1 MVGITR
7 KIHKNPEL
15 GYEEFEISKLIR
27 SELDKLGI
35 PYNYPISVT
44 GVEISEPP
52 FVALWANMNEEM
64 DWDWEHRTSMGLTFE
79 CWENLRYEKA
89 SAELSLTPSD
99 RIDEGGS
106 LTNGGAVVVR
116 E

>member
-7 KIHKNPEL
+7 KIYENPEL

-35 PYNYPISVT
+35 PYNNPISVT
-44 GVEISEPP
+44 GVEISEPH
-52 FVALWANMNEEM
+52 FVALWANMNVLPVQEEM
-64 DWDWEHRTSMGLTFE
+64 DWEHRTEM
-79 CWENLRYEKA
+79 CC
-89 SAELSLTPSD
+89 
-99 RIDEGGS
+99 
-106 LTNGGAVVVR
+106 R

>member
-7 KIHKNPEL
+7 KIHENPEL

-35 PYNYPISVT
+35 PYNYPVSVT
-44 GVEISEPP
+44 GVGINEPH
-52 FVALWANMNEEM
+52 FIALWANMDVLPVQEEM
-64 DWDWEHRTSMGLTFE
+64 DWEHRTKM
-79 CWENLRYEKA
+79 CC
-89 SAELSLTPSD
+89 
-99 RIDEGGS
+99 
-106 LTNGGAVVVR
+106 R